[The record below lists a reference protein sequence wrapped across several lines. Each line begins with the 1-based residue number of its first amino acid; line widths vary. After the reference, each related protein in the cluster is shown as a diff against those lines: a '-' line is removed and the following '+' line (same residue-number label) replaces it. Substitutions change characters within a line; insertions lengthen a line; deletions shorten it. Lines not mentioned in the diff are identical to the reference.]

1 MMMEFGRKKPR
12 IQIPAGA
19 KKHNAGKNLGVHI
32 GMNFYY
38 LNLESTSRHPIPKFS
53 IIDLRSEIFIFSNQ
67 FFLGIINVFVF
78 VRRWEGDNGKY
89 RPLFSKVEKLFK
101 IWSP

>member
-1 MMMEFGRKKPR
+1 MLRMMMEFGRKKPR

-53 IIDLRSEIFIFSNQ
+53 IIDLRSEIFIF
-67 FFLGIINVFVF
+67 
-78 VRRWEGDNGKY
+78 
-89 RPLFSKVEKLFK
+89 
-101 IWSP
+101 